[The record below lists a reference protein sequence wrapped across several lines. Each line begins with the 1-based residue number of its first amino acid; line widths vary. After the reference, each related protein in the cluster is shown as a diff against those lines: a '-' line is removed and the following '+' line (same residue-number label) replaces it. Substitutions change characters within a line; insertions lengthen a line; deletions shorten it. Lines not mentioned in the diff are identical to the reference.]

1 MIIQQ
6 IFVLNFR
13 MAPGTR
19 SKKRAFR
26 EGAHSVPNPI
36 QTPQEAQS
44 ADNTVESPQQVQ
56 SAPNL
61 VEAPQQVQA
70 APNTVQ
76 TLEQADQDTTPENAG
91 INFHFFNIFSDA

>member
-1 MIIQQ
+1 MIIRQ

-26 EGAHSVPNPI
+26 EGAHSIPNPI

-44 ADNTVESPQQVQ
+44 IDNP
-56 SAPNL
+56 
-61 VEAPQQVQA
+61 VEAPQQVQT

-91 INFHFFNIFSDA
+91 INFHFFNMFSDA

>member
-1 MIIQQ
+1 
-6 IFVLNFR
+6 

-19 SKKRAFR
+19 SKKKAFR

-44 ADNTVESPQQVQ
+44 THNPVEAPQQFQ
-56 SAPNL
+56 SAPNP
-61 VEAPQQVQA
+61 VEAAQQVQA

-76 TLEQADQDTTPENAG
+76 RLEQAGQDTTPENSD
-91 INFHFFNIFSDA
+91 INFHFF

>member
-1 MIIQQ
+1 MIIHQ

-26 EGAHSVPNPI
+26 DCTHSVPNPI
-36 QTPQEAQS
+36 QTPQETQS
-44 ADNTVESPQQVQ
+44 TNNTI
-56 SAPNL
+56 
-61 VEAPQQVQA
+61 EAPQQVQA

-76 TLEQADQDTTPENAG
+76 RLEQADQDTTPENAG
-91 INFHFFNIFSDA
+91 INFHLFNMFSDA

>member
-1 MIIQQ
+1 
-6 IFVLNFR
+6 

-19 SKKRAFR
+19 SKKKAFR

-44 ADNTVESPQQVQ
+44 AYNTI
-56 SAPNL
+56 
-61 VEAPQQVQA
+61 EAPQQVQT

-76 TLEQADQDTTPENAG
+76 RLEQAGQDTTPENSD
-91 INFHFFNIFSDA
+91 INFHFF